1 MIKTFKDKKLEK
13 FFREC
18 ETYKA
23 IPKEVIKQTLNK
35 LAILNAAK
43 VITDF
48 YIPPSNRFEAL
59 TGKRKGQYSIS
70 VNMQYRLCFKFKDGD
85 VYDVEFTNHYK

>member
-13 FFREC
+13 FFKEGKI
-18 ETYKA
+18 YKI
-23 IPKEVIKQTLNK
+23 IPKELIKQTLNK
-35 LAILNAAK
+35 LAILNASE
-43 VITDF
+43 VLTDF

-70 VNMQYRLCFKFKDGD
+70 VNMQYRLCFKFKEGD
-85 VYDVEFTNHYK
+85 VYEVEFTNHYK